1 MRHAPSGE
9 GLSSH
14 RLNPK
19 GLHITI
25 VGLGWFGRWV
35 GFVFGNVFRGPEL
48 SLQAAR
54 RGDQF
59 SSV

>member
-1 MRHAPSGE
+1 MHPSPSGE

-14 RLNPK
+14 RLNPR
-19 GLHITI
+19 GFHITI
-25 VGLGWFGRWV
+25 VELGRFGRSV
-35 GFVFGNVFRGPEL
+35 GFVFENVFRGPEL

-54 RGDQF
+54 KGDQF

>member
-1 MRHAPSGE
+1 MRPALSGE

-14 RLNPK
+14 QLNPRD
-19 GLHITI
+19 LHITI
-25 VGLGWFGRWV
+25 VELGRFGRWV
-35 GFVFGNVFRGPEL
+35 GLVFENVFRGPEL